1 MPDVS
6 IAIKATDRF
15 SDAMKT
21 MKDSADKFDKS
32 IVGMQSRLNSLN
44 RNKATLK
51 VDTDRAR
58 TELRSAEKQFAA
70 TGDAISE
77 LVLQEKQLT
86 FENARRNLS
95 LVSKEAANV
104 EKQMLKTGNS
114 VSKIGN
120 KAGEG
125 FSTIVQSVATAGGA
139 KMIGSLA
146 QDSVNTL
153 VGSMLG
159 SNGGNVFSSALSSA
173 ISGAAIG
180 SMIPGI
186 GTAVGAVAGG
196 LVGMASGSVQN
207 WSKKDDAFKSYVQN
221 AVEEQLNEQTTSLT
235 SGSALAASRETDQIS
250 FATLFKGEDK
260 AKQYLADLV
269 QMADTT
275 PFLYDDLTAMS
286 KTLATYGYDEN
297 SILPVLQTIGDAGA
311 ALGQSTSDMNSV
323 ATAIGRM
330 KSSNKTTLEYLNILN
345 DRGIGA
351 VGMLA
356 NAYGVDQG
364 EVYSMIS
371 KGQIAGQDA
380 ARIILDALTDSFAGS
395 MERQS
400 KTFSG
405 ITSTIEGLRQELDN
419 AMGEGYNETR
429 MAGLQAEREWLEGD
443 SGQEMQEAYQAIGAW
458 KASLENAKEQY
469 IRDAVNEA
477 MGSDAYKAAEAEGNA
492 AEMGRIIMK
501 AKIDGMNQYNA
512 NEGKDEVLAQE
523 LSLIDSVRE
532 DTSLNDSYWDAGYT
546 LGLSFSK
553 GRAAGMMGSGSGE
566 TSASASPS
574 RMLQGVTL
582 PSGSSYAVGIDY
594 VPYDTHIDKGHIH
607 NHIIFCAVNFVDYHK
622 YNSNKRSYYGIRNI
636 SDKLCRENGLSVV
649 VLGKGSKG
657 KSYAEYQAEKVG
669 TSWKGK
675 LKIAVDTLIP
685 QVASFEE
692 LLQRLQAAGYE
703 IKPGKYISCRAPG
716 QERFTRLKT
725 LGADYTEE
733 AIKERIEGKRT
744 KAAKAPK
751 EQRGV
756 SLLID
761 IENSIK
767 AAQSRGYEQW
777 AKIHNLKLAAKTMNF
792 LTEHKIEQYADLI
805 SRIEEINAENV
816 KTTDALKSVEKC
828 LADMA
833 VLMKHVTTYQK
844 TKPVYEAYRRAK
856 DKDAYRAKQESSLIL
871 HEAAVKTL
879 KAAGIT
885 KLPNLAAMQEEYEQ
899 LQAQKEALYADYGKL
914 KKKVKEYDV
923 IKQNIDSILRQGKE
937 PERGKEAERG

>member
-21 MKDSADKFDKS
+21 MKDSANSFDKS
-32 IVGMQSRLNSLN
+32 IVGMQSRLNFLN
-44 RNKATLK
+44 RTKATLK

-114 VSKIGN
+114 VSKMGN

-186 GTAVGAVAGG
+186 GTAVGAAAGG

-207 WSKKDDAFKSYVQN
+207 WSKKDDAFKGYVQN
-221 AVEEQLNEQTTSLT
+221 AVEGQLDEQTTSLT

-269 QMADTT
+269 QMANTT

-286 KTLATYGYDEN
+286 KTLATYRYDEN
-297 SILPVLQTIGDAGA
+297 SILPVLQTIGDTGA
-311 ALGQSTSDMNSV
+311 ALGHSTSDMNAV

-477 MGSDAYKAAEAEGNA
+477 MGSDAYKTAEAEGDA

-594 VPYDTHIDKGHIH
+594 VPYD
-607 NHIIFCAVNFVDYHK
+607 NFPALLHQGERVQTAEEA
-622 YNSNKRSYYGIRNI
+622 RSG
-636 SDKLCRENGLSVV
+636 
-649 VLGKGSKG
+649 GS
-657 KSYAEYQAEKVG
+657 G
-669 TSWKGK
+669 TSIQIVMNGTV
-675 LKIAVDTLIP
+675 IREDADVER
-685 QVASFEE
+685 VASALLERME
-692 LLQRLQAAGYE
+692 LAGM
-703 IKPGKYISCRAPG
+703 
-716 QERFTRLKT
+716 
-725 LGADYTEE
+725 
-733 AIKERIEGKRT
+733 
-744 KAAKAPK
+744 
-751 EQRGV
+751 RG
-756 SLLID
+756 
-761 IENSIK
+761 
-767 AAQSRGYEQW
+767 
-777 AKIHNLKLAAKTMNF
+777 
-792 LTEHKIEQYADLI
+792 
-805 SRIEEINAENV
+805 
-816 KTTDALKSVEKC
+816 
-828 LADMA
+828 
-833 VLMKHVTTYQK
+833 
-844 TKPVYEAYRRAK
+844 
-856 DKDAYRAKQESSLIL
+856 
-871 HEAAVKTL
+871 
-879 KAAGIT
+879 
-885 KLPNLAAMQEEYEQ
+885 
-899 LQAQKEALYADYGKL
+899 
-914 KKKVKEYDV
+914 
-923 IKQNIDSILRQGKE
+923 
-937 PERGKEAERG
+937 

>member
-21 MKDSADKFDKS
+21 MKDSANSFDKS

-44 RNKATLK
+44 RTKATLK

-114 VSKIGN
+114 VSKMGN

-269 QMADTT
+269 QMANTT

-477 MGSDAYKAAEAEGNA
+477 MGSDAYKTAEAEGDA

-546 LGLSFSK
+546 LGQSFSK
-553 GRAAGMMGSGSGE
+553 GRAAGMMGSGNGE

-574 RMLQGVTL
+574 RLLQGVTF
-582 PSGSSYAVGIDY
+582 PPGSGYAVGIDY
-594 VPYDTHIDKGHIH
+594 VPYD
-607 NHIIFCAVNFVDYHK
+607 NFPALLHQGERVQTAEEA
-622 YNSNKRSYYGIRNI
+622 RS
-636 SDKLCRENGLSVV
+636 D
-649 VLGKGSKG
+649 GS
-657 KSYAEYQAEKVG
+657 G
-669 TSWKGK
+669 TSIQIVMNGTV
-675 LKIAVDTLIP
+675 IREDADVER
-685 QVASFEE
+685 VASALLERME
-692 LLQRLQAAGYE
+692 LAGM
-703 IKPGKYISCRAPG
+703 
-716 QERFTRLKT
+716 
-725 LGADYTEE
+725 
-733 AIKERIEGKRT
+733 
-744 KAAKAPK
+744 
-751 EQRGV
+751 RG
-756 SLLID
+756 
-761 IENSIK
+761 
-767 AAQSRGYEQW
+767 
-777 AKIHNLKLAAKTMNF
+777 
-792 LTEHKIEQYADLI
+792 
-805 SRIEEINAENV
+805 
-816 KTTDALKSVEKC
+816 
-828 LADMA
+828 
-833 VLMKHVTTYQK
+833 
-844 TKPVYEAYRRAK
+844 
-856 DKDAYRAKQESSLIL
+856 
-871 HEAAVKTL
+871 
-879 KAAGIT
+879 
-885 KLPNLAAMQEEYEQ
+885 
-899 LQAQKEALYADYGKL
+899 
-914 KKKVKEYDV
+914 
-923 IKQNIDSILRQGKE
+923 
-937 PERGKEAERG
+937 

>member
-21 MKDSADKFDKS
+21 MKDSANSFDKS

-44 RNKATLK
+44 RTKATLK

-114 VSKIGN
+114 VSKMGN

-269 QMADTT
+269 QMANTT

-356 NAYGVDQG
+356 NAYSVDQG

-594 VPYDTHIDKGHIH
+594 VPYD
-607 NHIIFCAVNFVDYHK
+607 NFPALLHQGERVQTAEEA
-622 YNSNKRSYYGIRNI
+622 RSG
-636 SDKLCRENGLSVV
+636 
-649 VLGKGSKG
+649 GS
-657 KSYAEYQAEKVG
+657 G
-669 TSWKGK
+669 TSIQIVMNGTV
-675 LKIAVDTLIP
+675 IREDADVER
-685 QVASFEE
+685 VASALLERME
-692 LLQRLQAAGYE
+692 LAGM
-703 IKPGKYISCRAPG
+703 
-716 QERFTRLKT
+716 
-725 LGADYTEE
+725 
-733 AIKERIEGKRT
+733 
-744 KAAKAPK
+744 
-751 EQRGV
+751 RG
-756 SLLID
+756 
-761 IENSIK
+761 
-767 AAQSRGYEQW
+767 
-777 AKIHNLKLAAKTMNF
+777 
-792 LTEHKIEQYADLI
+792 
-805 SRIEEINAENV
+805 
-816 KTTDALKSVEKC
+816 
-828 LADMA
+828 
-833 VLMKHVTTYQK
+833 
-844 TKPVYEAYRRAK
+844 
-856 DKDAYRAKQESSLIL
+856 
-871 HEAAVKTL
+871 
-879 KAAGIT
+879 
-885 KLPNLAAMQEEYEQ
+885 
-899 LQAQKEALYADYGKL
+899 
-914 KKKVKEYDV
+914 
-923 IKQNIDSILRQGKE
+923 
-937 PERGKEAERG
+937 

>member
-1 MPDVS
+1 MGAETS
-6 IAIKATDRF
+6 IVIKATDRYSDTVKRMCETTRSF
-15 SDAMKT
+15 S
-21 MKDSADKFDKS
+21 KDVD
-32 IVGMQSRLNSLN
+32 SLEEGLYSLSK
-44 RNKATLK
+44 NKYTLK
-51 VDTDRAR
+51 VDVRKAKD
-58 TELRSAEKQFAA
+58 ELRAAEKQFSKTHSEADGLRMELAQANYDNTVRNLKAVSNAA
-70 TGDAISE
+70 KQTESEIAKLSNRASGGIFSRLGLDDGSE
-77 LVLQEKQLT
+77 LGKGL
-86 FENARRNLS
+86 
-95 LVSKEAANV
+95 ANSGL
-104 EKQMLKTGNS
+104 LK
-114 VSKIGN
+114 
-120 KAGEG
+120 
-125 FSTIVQSVATAGGA
+125 
-139 KMIGSLA
+139 M
-146 QDSVNTL
+146 
-153 VGSMLG
+153 VGS
-159 SNGGNVFSSALSSA
+159 SASGFAGALIESA
-173 ISGAAIG
+173 IGQPSAMFMSSIASGVAAGASAGAILGPAGALIG
-180 SMIPGI
+180 AGI
-186 GTAVGAVAGG
+186 GAVSGG
-196 LVGMASGSVQN
+196 INGYTQIYEA
-207 WSKKDDAFKSYVQN
+207 KDDAFKSYVQN

-269 QMADTT
+269 QMANTT
-275 PFLYDDLTAMS
+275 PFLYDDLTSMS

-477 MGSDAYKAAEAEGNA
+477 MGSDAYKTAEAEGDA

-546 LGLSFSK
+546 LGQSFSK
-553 GRAAGMMGSGSGE
+553 GRAAGMMGSGNGE

-594 VPYDTHIDKGHIH
+594 VPYD
-607 NHIIFCAVNFVDYHK
+607 NFPALLHQGERVQTAEEA
-622 YNSNKRSYYGIRNI
+622 RSG
-636 SDKLCRENGLSVV
+636 
-649 VLGKGSKG
+649 GS
-657 KSYAEYQAEKVG
+657 G
-669 TSWKGK
+669 TSIQIVMNGTV
-675 LKIAVDTLIP
+675 IREDADVER
-685 QVASFEE
+685 VASALLERME
-692 LLQRLQAAGYE
+692 LAGM
-703 IKPGKYISCRAPG
+703 
-716 QERFTRLKT
+716 
-725 LGADYTEE
+725 
-733 AIKERIEGKRT
+733 
-744 KAAKAPK
+744 
-751 EQRGV
+751 RG
-756 SLLID
+756 
-761 IENSIK
+761 
-767 AAQSRGYEQW
+767 
-777 AKIHNLKLAAKTMNF
+777 
-792 LTEHKIEQYADLI
+792 
-805 SRIEEINAENV
+805 
-816 KTTDALKSVEKC
+816 
-828 LADMA
+828 
-833 VLMKHVTTYQK
+833 
-844 TKPVYEAYRRAK
+844 
-856 DKDAYRAKQESSLIL
+856 
-871 HEAAVKTL
+871 
-879 KAAGIT
+879 
-885 KLPNLAAMQEEYEQ
+885 
-899 LQAQKEALYADYGKL
+899 
-914 KKKVKEYDV
+914 
-923 IKQNIDSILRQGKE
+923 
-937 PERGKEAERG
+937 

>member
-21 MKDSADKFDKS
+21 MKDSANSFDKS

-44 RNKATLK
+44 RTKATLK

-58 TELRSAEKQFAA
+58 TELRSAEKQFVA

-114 VSKIGN
+114 VSKMGN

-269 QMADTT
+269 QMANTT

-594 VPYDTHIDKGHIH
+594 VPYD
-607 NHIIFCAVNFVDYHK
+607 NFPALLHQGERVQTAEEA
-622 YNSNKRSYYGIRNI
+622 RSG
-636 SDKLCRENGLSVV
+636 
-649 VLGKGSKG
+649 GS
-657 KSYAEYQAEKVG
+657 G
-669 TSWKGK
+669 TSIQIVMNGTV
-675 LKIAVDTLIP
+675 IREDADVER
-685 QVASFEE
+685 VASTLLERME
-692 LLQRLQAAGYE
+692 LAGM
-703 IKPGKYISCRAPG
+703 
-716 QERFTRLKT
+716 
-725 LGADYTEE
+725 
-733 AIKERIEGKRT
+733 
-744 KAAKAPK
+744 
-751 EQRGV
+751 RG
-756 SLLID
+756 
-761 IENSIK
+761 
-767 AAQSRGYEQW
+767 
-777 AKIHNLKLAAKTMNF
+777 
-792 LTEHKIEQYADLI
+792 
-805 SRIEEINAENV
+805 
-816 KTTDALKSVEKC
+816 
-828 LADMA
+828 
-833 VLMKHVTTYQK
+833 
-844 TKPVYEAYRRAK
+844 
-856 DKDAYRAKQESSLIL
+856 
-871 HEAAVKTL
+871 
-879 KAAGIT
+879 
-885 KLPNLAAMQEEYEQ
+885 
-899 LQAQKEALYADYGKL
+899 
-914 KKKVKEYDV
+914 
-923 IKQNIDSILRQGKE
+923 
-937 PERGKEAERG
+937 

>member
-1 MPDVS
+1 MSAESS
-6 IAIKATDRF
+6 IVIKATDRY
-15 SDAMKT
+15 SETVKRMGET
-21 MKDSADKFDKS
+21 TKS
-32 IVGMQSRLNSLN
+32 FGKNLGKMEDTLTLLSK
-44 RNKATLK
+44 NKATIR
-51 VDTDRAR
+51 VDVKQAKSALQD
-58 TELRSAEKQFAA
+58 AEKQFAKTRSEA
-70 TGDAISE
+70 DKLKLETAQADYDNMVRNLKSVTKAAGDTEKAISK
-77 LVLQEKQLT
+77 VQ
-86 FENARRNLS
+86 
-95 LVSKEAANV
+95 
-104 EKQMLKTGNS
+104 
-114 VSKIGN
+114 N
-120 KAGEG
+120 KADPNGNGG
-125 FSTIVQSVATAGGA
+125 FSGIVASIASAGAT
-139 KMIGSLA
+139 KM
-146 QDSVNTL
+146 
-153 VGSMLG
+153 VGSMAQEAAKTLIG
-159 SNGGNVFSSALSSA
+159 STYGDATGNLLSGALSGA
-173 ISGAAIG
+173 ISGAAVG
-180 SMIPGI
+180 SVIPVVGTALGAGI
-186 GTAVGAVAGG
+186 GAVTGA
-196 LVGMASGSVQN
+196 GSALVQN

-221 AVEEQLNEQTTSLT
+221 AVEGQLDEQTTSLT

-269 QMADTT
+269 QMANTT

-286 KTLATYGYDEN
+286 KTLATYRYDEN
-297 SILPVLQTIGDAGA
+297 SILPVLQTIGDTGA
-311 ALGQSTSDMNSV
+311 ALGHSTSDMNAV

-477 MGSDAYKAAEAEGNA
+477 MGSDAYKAAEAEGDA

-546 LGLSFSK
+546 LGQSFSK

-594 VPYDTHIDKGHIH
+594 VPYD
-607 NHIIFCAVNFVDYHK
+607 NFPALLHQGERVQTAEEA
-622 YNSNKRSYYGIRNI
+622 RSG
-636 SDKLCRENGLSVV
+636 
-649 VLGKGSKG
+649 GS
-657 KSYAEYQAEKVG
+657 G
-669 TSWKGK
+669 TSIQIVMNGTV
-675 LKIAVDTLIP
+675 IREDADVER
-685 QVASFEE
+685 VASALLERME
-692 LLQRLQAAGYE
+692 LAGM
-703 IKPGKYISCRAPG
+703 
-716 QERFTRLKT
+716 
-725 LGADYTEE
+725 
-733 AIKERIEGKRT
+733 
-744 KAAKAPK
+744 
-751 EQRGV
+751 RG
-756 SLLID
+756 
-761 IENSIK
+761 
-767 AAQSRGYEQW
+767 
-777 AKIHNLKLAAKTMNF
+777 
-792 LTEHKIEQYADLI
+792 
-805 SRIEEINAENV
+805 
-816 KTTDALKSVEKC
+816 
-828 LADMA
+828 
-833 VLMKHVTTYQK
+833 
-844 TKPVYEAYRRAK
+844 
-856 DKDAYRAKQESSLIL
+856 
-871 HEAAVKTL
+871 
-879 KAAGIT
+879 
-885 KLPNLAAMQEEYEQ
+885 
-899 LQAQKEALYADYGKL
+899 
-914 KKKVKEYDV
+914 
-923 IKQNIDSILRQGKE
+923 
-937 PERGKEAERG
+937 

>member
-44 RNKATLK
+44 RNNATLK

-95 LVSKEAANV
+95 LVSKEATNV

-269 QMADTT
+269 QMANTT
-275 PFLYDDLTAMS
+275 PFLYDDLTSMS

-594 VPYDTHIDKGHIH
+594 VPYD
-607 NHIIFCAVNFVDYHK
+607 NFPALLHQGERVQTAEEA
-622 YNSNKRSYYGIRNI
+622 RSG
-636 SDKLCRENGLSVV
+636 
-649 VLGKGSKG
+649 GS
-657 KSYAEYQAEKVG
+657 G
-669 TSWKGK
+669 TSIQIVMNGTV
-675 LKIAVDTLIP
+675 IREDADVER
-685 QVASFEE
+685 VASALLERME
-692 LLQRLQAAGYE
+692 LAGM
-703 IKPGKYISCRAPG
+703 
-716 QERFTRLKT
+716 
-725 LGADYTEE
+725 
-733 AIKERIEGKRT
+733 
-744 KAAKAPK
+744 
-751 EQRGV
+751 RG
-756 SLLID
+756 
-761 IENSIK
+761 
-767 AAQSRGYEQW
+767 
-777 AKIHNLKLAAKTMNF
+777 
-792 LTEHKIEQYADLI
+792 
-805 SRIEEINAENV
+805 
-816 KTTDALKSVEKC
+816 
-828 LADMA
+828 
-833 VLMKHVTTYQK
+833 
-844 TKPVYEAYRRAK
+844 
-856 DKDAYRAKQESSLIL
+856 
-871 HEAAVKTL
+871 
-879 KAAGIT
+879 
-885 KLPNLAAMQEEYEQ
+885 
-899 LQAQKEALYADYGKL
+899 
-914 KKKVKEYDV
+914 
-923 IKQNIDSILRQGKE
+923 
-937 PERGKEAERG
+937 

>member
-1 MPDVS
+1 
-6 IAIKATDRF
+6 
-15 SDAMKT
+15 
-21 MKDSADKFDKS
+21 
-32 IVGMQSRLNSLN
+32 MQ
-44 RNKATLK
+44 
-51 VDTDRAR
+51 D
-58 TELRSAEKQFAA
+58 AEKQFAKTRSETDKLKLETA
-70 TGDAISE
+70 QADYDNMVRNLKSVTKAAGDTEKAISK
-77 LVLQEKQLT
+77 VQ
-86 FENARRNLS
+86 
-95 LVSKEAANV
+95 
-104 EKQMLKTGNS
+104 
-114 VSKIGN
+114 N
-120 KAGEG
+120 KADPNGNGG
-125 FSTIVQSVATAGGA
+125 FSGIVASIASAGAT
-139 KMIGSLA
+139 KM
-146 QDSVNTL
+146 
-153 VGSMLG
+153 VGSMAQEAAKTLIG
-159 SNGGNVFSSALSSA
+159 STYGDATGNLLSGALSGA
-173 ISGAAIG
+173 ISGAAVG
-180 SMIPGI
+180 SVIPVVGTALGAGI
-186 GTAVGAVAGG
+186 GAVTGA
-196 LVGMASGSVQN
+196 GSALVQN

-221 AVEEQLNEQTTSLT
+221 AVEGQLDEQTTSLT

-269 QMADTT
+269 QMANTT

-477 MGSDAYKAAEAEGNA
+477 MGSDVYKAAEAEGDA

-546 LGLSFSK
+546 LGQSFSK

-594 VPYDTHIDKGHIH
+594 VPYD
-607 NHIIFCAVNFVDYHK
+607 NFPALLHQGERVQTAEEA
-622 YNSNKRSYYGIRNI
+622 RSG
-636 SDKLCRENGLSVV
+636 
-649 VLGKGSKG
+649 GS
-657 KSYAEYQAEKVG
+657 G
-669 TSWKGK
+669 TSIQIVMNGTV
-675 LKIAVDTLIP
+675 IREDADVE
-685 QVASFEE
+685 QVASALLERME
-692 LLQRLQAAGYE
+692 LAGM
-703 IKPGKYISCRAPG
+703 
-716 QERFTRLKT
+716 
-725 LGADYTEE
+725 
-733 AIKERIEGKRT
+733 
-744 KAAKAPK
+744 
-751 EQRGV
+751 RG
-756 SLLID
+756 
-761 IENSIK
+761 
-767 AAQSRGYEQW
+767 
-777 AKIHNLKLAAKTMNF
+777 
-792 LTEHKIEQYADLI
+792 
-805 SRIEEINAENV
+805 
-816 KTTDALKSVEKC
+816 
-828 LADMA
+828 
-833 VLMKHVTTYQK
+833 
-844 TKPVYEAYRRAK
+844 
-856 DKDAYRAKQESSLIL
+856 
-871 HEAAVKTL
+871 
-879 KAAGIT
+879 
-885 KLPNLAAMQEEYEQ
+885 
-899 LQAQKEALYADYGKL
+899 
-914 KKKVKEYDV
+914 
-923 IKQNIDSILRQGKE
+923 
-937 PERGKEAERG
+937 

>member
-269 QMADTT
+269 QMANTT

-443 SGQEMQEAYQAIGAW
+443 SGQEMQEAYKAIGAW

-594 VPYDTHIDKGHIH
+594 VPYD
-607 NHIIFCAVNFVDYHK
+607 NFPALLHQGERVQTAEEA
-622 YNSNKRSYYGIRNI
+622 RSG
-636 SDKLCRENGLSVV
+636 
-649 VLGKGSKG
+649 GS
-657 KSYAEYQAEKVG
+657 G
-669 TSWKGK
+669 TSIQIVMNGTV
-675 LKIAVDTLIP
+675 IREDADVER
-685 QVASFEE
+685 VASALLERME
-692 LLQRLQAAGYE
+692 LAGM
-703 IKPGKYISCRAPG
+703 
-716 QERFTRLKT
+716 
-725 LGADYTEE
+725 
-733 AIKERIEGKRT
+733 
-744 KAAKAPK
+744 
-751 EQRGV
+751 RG
-756 SLLID
+756 
-761 IENSIK
+761 
-767 AAQSRGYEQW
+767 
-777 AKIHNLKLAAKTMNF
+777 
-792 LTEHKIEQYADLI
+792 
-805 SRIEEINAENV
+805 
-816 KTTDALKSVEKC
+816 
-828 LADMA
+828 
-833 VLMKHVTTYQK
+833 
-844 TKPVYEAYRRAK
+844 
-856 DKDAYRAKQESSLIL
+856 
-871 HEAAVKTL
+871 
-879 KAAGIT
+879 
-885 KLPNLAAMQEEYEQ
+885 
-899 LQAQKEALYADYGKL
+899 
-914 KKKVKEYDV
+914 
-923 IKQNIDSILRQGKE
+923 
-937 PERGKEAERG
+937 